1 MLATITAAANH
12 QSIYCPARTATRSAA
27 TAYRSVVPQVTILPL
42 PGVPVFQSNLVDQL
56 PVAGISLKDPSA
68 EYPHPMSSS
77 SVILYETR
85 QGKSVKPPP
94 PVTSKYIVKDTGNC
108 SPRYIRCRPCSLN
121 QIEFADSIVLYQIP
135 CTENLLKL
143 SSMPSALMVQP
154 LALPDPSE
162 DPIPVVDFGES
173 GLVRC
178 CCCRGYR
185 NPFMEFVDNG
195 KSFVCNFCGLD
206 GRCLDADERPE
217 LCRGTVEF
225 AASRE
230 FMMRN
235 VMPPVYFFLI
245 DVSTDAV
252 QTGATAAACSAIM
265 QVISDLPVSSSVSL
279 CVGFSDLERAEEGPR
294 TMIGIATYDSTIQ
307 FYNLKLTLQELLML
321 LVADT
326 EDVYAPFEKDVI
338 TTLSDASCACL
349 LCLSSYLWRDLWK
362 AVSLQLLE
370 TIIIFFIE
378 LTVPPK
384 FGAIAGKYSNHVSE

>member
-1 MLATITAAANH
+1 
-12 QSIYCPARTATRSAA
+12 
-27 TAYRSVVPQVTILPL
+27 
-42 PGVPVFQSNLVDQL
+42 
-56 PVAGISLKDPSA
+56 
-68 EYPHPMSSS
+68 MSSS

-94 PVTSKYIVKDTGNC
+94 
-108 SPRYIRCRPCSLN
+108 
-121 QIEFADSIVLYQIP
+121 
-135 CTENLLKL
+135 
-143 SSMPSALMVQP
+143 
-154 LALPDPSE
+154 
-162 DPIPVVDFGES
+162 VVDFGES

-178 CCCRGYR
+178 CCCRGYM

-265 QVISDLPVSSSVSL
+265 QVISDLP
-279 CVGFSDLERAEEGPR
+279 EGPR

>member
-27 TAYRSVVPQVTILPL
+27 TAYRSVVSTPPHTSSPSFSSKFHSKSSKRQPNFCFEFGFLSLVQIRTVVPQVTILPL

-94 PVTSKYIVKDTGNC
+94 
-108 SPRYIRCRPCSLN
+108 
-121 QIEFADSIVLYQIP
+121 IEFADSIVLYQIP

-265 QVISDLPVSSSVSL
+265 QVISDLP
-279 CVGFSDLERAEEGPR
+279 EGPR

>member
-94 PVTSKYIVKDTGNC
+94 
-108 SPRYIRCRPCSLN
+108 
-121 QIEFADSIVLYQIP
+121 IEFADSIVLYQIP

-265 QVISDLPVSSSVSL
+265 QVISDLP
-279 CVGFSDLERAEEGPR
+279 EGPR

>member
-1 MLATITAAANH
+1 M
-12 QSIYCPARTATRSAA
+12 IYSLFNLIVYEIKCCSSGAK
-27 TAYRSVVPQVTILPL
+27 VPQVTILPL

-56 PVAGISLKDPSA
+56 PVSGISLKDPSA

-85 QGKSVKPPP
+85 QGKSVKPPL

-108 SPRYIRCRPCSLN
+108 SPRYIRCTLN
-121 QIEFADSIVLYQIP
+121 QVLQFADSIVLYQIP

-178 CCCRGYR
+178 CCCRGYM

-279 CVGFSDLERAEEGPR
+279 CVGFSDLERAELWDCFLQEGPR

-307 FYNLKLTLQELLML
+307 FYNLKLTLQEMLML

-326 EDVYAPFEKDVI
+326 EDVYAPLEKDII